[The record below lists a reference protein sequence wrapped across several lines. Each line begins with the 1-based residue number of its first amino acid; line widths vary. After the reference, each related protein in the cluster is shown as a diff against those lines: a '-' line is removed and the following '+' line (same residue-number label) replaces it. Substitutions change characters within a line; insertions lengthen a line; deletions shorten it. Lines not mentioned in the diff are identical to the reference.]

1 MMKSSG
7 ERNLI
12 FVESLSFSFVFVPI
26 FFFFFFFFFHLVEI
40 DPIKFVNFKKG
51 LAEFHKKI
59 FKNQCFSSYVDMLV
73 ICTVISRSPVRRL
86 TFVLGVIKFWTDATA
101 VGGKSQRISN

>member
-12 FVESLSFSFVFVPI
+12 FVESLSFSFVFFPN
-26 FFFFFFFFFHLVEI
+26 FFFFFFHLVEI